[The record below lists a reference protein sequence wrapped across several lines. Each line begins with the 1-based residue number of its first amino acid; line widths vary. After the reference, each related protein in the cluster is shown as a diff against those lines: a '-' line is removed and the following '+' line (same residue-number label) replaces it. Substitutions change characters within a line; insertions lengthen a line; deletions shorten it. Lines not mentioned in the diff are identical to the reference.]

1 MEGNIATD
9 PSRLKGLILLDRDG
23 VINVDHGYV
32 HRPEDTQWLPETLEF
47 GALASRAGFGLVIV
61 TNQAGIGRAYYSD
74 AQFQAYM
81 RWMHGEL
88 ARSGVDILRTYY
100 CPHHPCAAVPDYRV
114 VCDCRKPGSG
124 MLRAAMLDLA
134 MQPSRC
140 MMIGD
145 RDTDMQAA
153 RAAGIKGL
161 MWDAPSLAGG
171 ATERAAEWMESV
183 AQDTLAI
190 RRVASSAHMPAT
202 RDPHAGE

>member
-81 RWMHGEL
+81 RWMHGNW
-88 ARSGVDILRTYY
+88 
-100 CPHHPCAAVPDYRV
+100 
-114 VCDCRKPGSG
+114 
-124 MLRAAMLDLA
+124 RAAPKSWLRFTRPGDSIWGQKSL
-134 MQPSRC
+134 ST
-140 MMIGD
+140 IGF
-145 RDTDMQAA
+145 
-153 RAAGIKGL
+153 
-161 MWDAPSLAGG
+161 WS
-171 ATERAAEWMESV
+171 
-183 AQDTLAI
+183 
-190 RRVASSAHMPAT
+190 
-202 RDPHAGE
+202 